1 MYLTFQEYKDLG
13 GSNVTEEKT
22 FSELEP
28 YAERHLNTVTSD
40 YYIKNFIETDSFSYR
55 VEKFKLAMVIQIDFL
70 QSIGVT
76 SLENFLNLST
86 SNITVGRMHI
96 ETTGINSATVG
107 KSMVSIEAYKELA
120 TTGLLYRGVD
130 YR

>member
-55 VEKFKLAMVIQIDFL
+55 VKKFKLAMVIQIDFL

-96 ETTGINSATVG
+96 ETMGINSATVG

-120 TTGLLYRGVD
+120 ATGLLYRGVD